1 MGACLSSLVP
11 AGRGLSAFAGSGRGS
26 RSAAPGRPAA
36 QVRCLQ
42 VAVCPVL
49 ASSLGGDHEGANPTS
64 ALGFSTFTGTGQTLE
79 YWKLSPWS
87 ACSRNSSVAGGEH
100 SRWRTA
106 QQVAPRHGLG
116 GGSSPQLWP
125 MPGWDR
131 SPGWR
136 ARPWRGGVAEAA
148 AGCVSILLDISVP
161 AIHPM

>member
-1 MGACLSSLVP
+1 MSRP
-11 AGRGLSAFAGSGRGS
+11 AGDCQPLQAAEEEAEVQLPAGLLLRC
-26 RSAAPGRPAA
+26 AACRWRCVLSWPPA
-36 QVRCLQ
+36 C
-42 VAVCPVL
+42 
-49 ASSLGGDHEGANPTS
+49 GGDHEGANPTS